1 MADRTSWWLKTSSS
15 EIDRSKSKTWRYS
28 RSIRPTSRFPNTP
41 VQSAQCTFLRVESFR
56 YCAKWLAR
64 YKKGARERTYLASND
79 ERAKEN
85 TFAGPL
91 LECNLEVGLGA
102 VDVHESDQERRDRHL
117 CASEDIGHKGGER
130 AVVGVAR
137 EGPPTLR
144 RGRTPHCIVDCVC
157 HSVDD
162 ILCGLGCE

>member
-1 MADRTSWWLKTSSS
+1 MEVLAFDTADVALSKYTSA
-15 EIDRSKSKTWRYS
+15 E
-28 RSIRPTSRFPNTP
+28 RPMCVFEGRIIQ
-41 VQSAQCTFLRVESFR
+41 V
-56 YCAKWLAR
+56 
-64 YKKGARERTYLASND
+64 LASND

-117 CASEDIGHKGGER
+117 CASEDIGRKGGER

-137 EGPPTLR
+137 EGPPTLG

-162 ILCGLGCE
+162 ILDDGPGQLDLEELEESGGVESGIDEAGPV